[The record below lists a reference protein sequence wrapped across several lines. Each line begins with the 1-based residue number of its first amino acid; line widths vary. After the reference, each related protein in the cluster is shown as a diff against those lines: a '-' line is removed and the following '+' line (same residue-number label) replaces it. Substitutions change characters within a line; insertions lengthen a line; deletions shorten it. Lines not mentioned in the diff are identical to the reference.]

1 MNNKVKS
8 AVIGGAVA
16 GILSAIPFVNFV
28 NVCCC
33 AWAVL
38 GGVLAVYLY
47 SKDTQTP
54 VTPGDGA
61 TLGAIAGAITAA
73 IYLVVGVPI
82 GYVIGKSMSSFVMDL
97 MARNDPA
104 QVEALRQQME
114 ASQTIG
120 AAIMNGLI
128 GGVVLFIFSTI
139 GGLIGAAI
147 FGKKGAGGVGGS
159 TMPPPPPPVNYGGGT
174 QPPAGGGYG
183 SGGGGYSGGG
193 GGTYGSGS

>member
-8 AVIGGAVA
+8 AVIAGAVA

-33 AWAVL
+33 AWAIL

-47 SKDTQTP
+47 TKDAQTP

-97 MARNDPA
+97 VSRNDPA
-104 QVEALRQQME
+104 QAEALRQQME

-120 AAIMNGLI
+120 SAIMNGLI
-128 GGVVLFIFSTI
+128 GAVVLFIFSTL
-139 GGLIGAAI
+139 GGLLGAAI
-147 FGKKGAGGVGGS
+147 FGKKGASGGGGGS
-159 TMPPPPPPVNYGGGT
+159 NMPPPPPPINYGGGT

-183 SGGGGYSGGG
+183 